1 MWKVHRNTIYE
12 INIAQLMSGVSKDL
26 ILELEI
32 PAMNVNVN
40 DQQRNQIILK
50 AILEAKDVKNNVF
63 SKKFDLVVN
72 FLNENEVLGDIEEDG
87 EVMVNYYRVKAAE
100 AMVYGMQS
108 AENG

>member
-40 DQQRNQIILK
+40 DQ
-50 AILEAKDVKNNVF
+50 
-63 SKKFDLVVN
+63 
-72 FLNENEVLGDIEEDG
+72 
-87 EVMVNYYRVKAAE
+87 
-100 AMVYGMQS
+100 
-108 AENG
+108 